1 MTENQLREY
10 IRMNYPKENEA
21 NEWKE
26 FKNLKNDFN
35 GKEKN
40 DIISY
45 VSGIANMDG
54 GNLVI
59 GVVDQTLEIV
69 GTDTYNYDTD
79 VAKLRIK
86 DQCANVP
93 TDGLTIDEYITDDTQ
108 KTVWVIHIPKHL
120 PRLPVYAHSKPFQ
133 RIGSSLIDITKGRM
147 DAILFEPVPND
158 TDWTAEILPQ
168 ATIDSL
174 DPEAIKKA
182 REGYKRYK
190 PKNAELCD
198 QWDDVTFLNKAH
210 ITIDGK
216 ITRAA
221 LILLGKEE
229 NEWMINP
236 CVCKVRWC
244 LKTLDNRNKD
254 YEIYS
259 MPLILAVD
267 ELASN
272 VRNTKVRFLRPGSMQ
287 PDMPKRYDDFTLR
300 EPLCNCIAHQLWTAG
315 ARIEVVE
322 FEDDRLIFQNY
333 GPFIPTSVMQV
344 VLNDSPSSYYL
355 NPFLVEAMRNVDLI
369 DTEGGGIKHLFELQR
384 DRLFPMPEYD
394 LNDGKVKVTIT
405 GHVDNKAFADL
416 LLERQDLSLEEVMH
430 IDCIA
435 KKHPERLTSAQIQKL
450 ADKELIVK
458 NGEEWIVVG
467 DIPSTNPPT
476 NPSTNPPTNPSTNLV
491 IPMRVKRLLDLMDN
505 GEYSLS
511 QLMTLV
517 NLKDRRSF
525 TLNYLNPALE
535 INVIVLTHPEQKNH
549 RDQKYKKV

>member
-1 MTENQLREY
+1 MTENELREY

-45 VSGIANMDG
+45 VSGISNMDG

-108 KTVWVIHIPKHL
+108 KTVWIIHIPKHL
-120 PRLPVYAHSKPFQ
+120 PRLPVYAHSKAYQ

-174 DPEAIKKA
+174 DPDAIQKA

-244 LKTLDNRNKD
+244 LKTLDNGNKD

-287 PDMPKRYDDFTLR
+287 PDMPRRYDDFTLR

-344 VLNDSPSSYYL
+344 VMNDSPSSYYL

-384 DRLFPMPEYD
+384 ERMFPMPEYD
-394 LNDGKVKVTIT
+394 INDGKVKLTIT
-405 GHVDNKAFADL
+405 GHVGNKAYAGL
-416 LLERQDLSLEEVMH
+416 LMERPELTLEEVMYL
-430 IDCIA
+430 DCIA
-435 KKHPERLTSAQIQKL
+435 KKHPERLTSGQIEKL
-450 ADKELIVK
+450 LEKGVIVK
-458 NGEEWIVVG
+458 QGNEYVISGEEM
-467 DIPSTNPPT
+467 P
-476 NPSTNPPTNPSTNLV
+476 
-491 IPMRVKRLLDLMDN
+491 K
-505 GEYSLS
+505 SLFDGLNNR
-511 QLMTLV
+511 Q
-517 NLKDRRSF
+517 KD
-525 TLNYLNPALE
+525 ALE
-535 INVIVLTHPEQKNH
+535 FFKGKISSSDYAKRYGISTKTAL
-549 RDQKYKKV
+549 RDLSDMSDMKLIETEGDKKGSRYIFAL